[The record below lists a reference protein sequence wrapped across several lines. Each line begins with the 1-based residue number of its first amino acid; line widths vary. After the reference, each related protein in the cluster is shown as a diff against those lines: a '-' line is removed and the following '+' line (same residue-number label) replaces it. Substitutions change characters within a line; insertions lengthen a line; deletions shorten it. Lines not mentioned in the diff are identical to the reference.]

1 MKTIGKS
8 KSYFERRWPYPYA
21 DKDSVKTH
29 SPSKGF
35 FDQCKEKTSAP
46 GSSIV

>member
-8 KSYFERRWPYPYA
+8 KSYFERCI